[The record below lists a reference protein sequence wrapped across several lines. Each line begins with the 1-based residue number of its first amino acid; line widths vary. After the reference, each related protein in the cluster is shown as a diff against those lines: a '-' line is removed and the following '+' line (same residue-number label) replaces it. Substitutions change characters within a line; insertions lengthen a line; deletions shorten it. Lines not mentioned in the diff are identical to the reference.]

1 MMHTKQIA
9 SCTIV
14 LKEGIES
21 YAMSSKAAGRH
32 IIGSMFDPTDN
43 RQKMLIMYHKSEHED
58 LPRNRIILVQD
69 TVHETEADQ
78 LASLQ
83 QIKNGTTSILRT
95 PASSVLQRSPPEG
108 MSFNAY
114 VDQYISSV
122 DPYGPSSITCT
133 FGDCIKQAEYIDMSR
148 VDDPDQLDS
157 ESALN
162 AAICSTCSKNV
173 EMKKKPCMQ
182 CFVNNPVNGFRCCSD
197 CSEPKCVGVTVNGIT
212 SWSCS
217 DRFDDGSG
225 ALLSES
231 NTSTDPSRCTDCHQV
246 NREKSRQ
253 YYQDNKEERQQYNRQ
268 YYQDNKEE
276 WQQYHR
282 QYYQD
287 NKERKRQYNRQYYQD
302 NMEYHRQYYQDN
314 KERKRQYNRQ
324 NHRQYYQD
332 NKEKLQQYHRERE
345 AAESKRLEERKK
357 NPGTKPAFRIRMHN
371 EINQPTVAVAPSSS
385 GNKKAKKE
393 EDNAK
398 ATFAI
403 VGQAPKSSTLVTVED
418 MCNLNEQEVVDI

>member
-1 MMHTKQIA
+1 
-9 SCTIV
+9 
-14 LKEGIES
+14 
-21 YAMSSKAAGRH
+21 
-32 IIGSMFDPTDN
+32 
-43 RQKMLIMYHKSEHED
+43 
-58 LPRNRIILVQD
+58 
-69 TVHETEADQ
+69 
-78 LASLQ
+78 
-83 QIKNGTTSILRT
+83 
-95 PASSVLQRSPPEG
+95 
-108 MSFNAY
+108 
-114 VDQYISSV
+114 
-122 DPYGPSSITCT
+122 
-133 FGDCIKQAEYIDMSR
+133 
-148 VDDPDQLDS
+148 
-157 ESALN
+157 
-162 AAICSTCSKNV
+162 
-173 EMKKKPCMQ
+173 
-182 CFVNNPVNGFRCCSD
+182 
-197 CSEPKCVGVTVNGIT
+197 
-212 SWSCS
+212 
-217 DRFDDGSG
+217 
-225 ALLSES
+225 
-231 NTSTDPSRCTDCHQV
+231 V